1 MFRRYS
7 DPEKMIELQMN
18 SGALTEYFSYILQQ
32 EAIEEKERK
41 LWDLY
46 LQIADKTEMTFKQ
59 WREEVTGG

>member
-1 MFRRYS
+1 M
-7 DPEKMIELQMN
+7 QMN

-41 LWDLY
+41 LWELY